1 MIHTWTGFVSI
12 SWQKSDWI
20 RTLHITC
27 SSTYISACI
36 TTHTCGKPYHITLF
50 VLQSLAPEYNVY
62 DVFLQCYVQKT
73 HDWDKT
79 CATLKLTKPTLDC
92 RGKCCITC
100 AMECL
105 LYSVA
110 ILLDNIVHTY
120 NAWVIISQIYMKR
133 LWPLNSS
140 AIQVLFVQS
149 TKQACC
155 YREGRSYIA
164 YMTIVCPVDFTAN
177 TNAHNVRMY
186 TCIWIYILMHITC
199 KYRYESR
206 SHKFAIFWIRHMYTA
221 THMYIL

>member
-1 MIHTWTGFVSI
+1 MYTMFFFTVLCTENTWLGQNMCNIETHQTNFRLQRKV
-12 SWQKSDWI
+12 
-20 RTLHITC
+20 LH
-27 SSTYISACI
+27 
-36 TTHTCGKPYHITLF
+36 
-50 VLQSLAPEYNVY
+50 NM
-62 DVFLQCYVQKT
+62 
-73 HDWDKT
+73 
-79 CATLKLTKPTLDC
+79 
-92 RGKCCITC
+92 C

-206 SHKFAIFWIRHMYTA
+206 SHKFAIFWICHMHKLHIRIFYNDLLSFVQHPASYVIVVAWQASSGQLQKVHRNLHIITKYKTDVPAEA
-221 THMYIL
+221 TCVQR